1 MMETVYSV
9 SPLLYL
15 LVPVAFLLGSI
26 PFGILFT
33 RSRGIDIRSTGSKNI
48 GATNVLRAAGKMPA
62 FLTLLADVLKGTVAV
77 ILCQIVLMKVI
88 QPYHA
93 AEFEIAVKDLW
104 LGIISLTAVLG
115 HMYSIFLKFRG
126 GKGVATGFGVMFV
139 YSPAV
144 AGIMLL
150 IWILAALT
158 FKYSSLSAIISF
170 SLMPV
175 LFVIFGVSVTKVV
188 IGALLALIV
197 IYKHRT
203 NIRDLINRAEEKI
216 GEKNNE

>member
-1 MMETVYSV
+1 MTETVYSV

-15 LVPVAFLLGSI
+15 LIPVAFLLGSI

-33 RSRGIDIRSTGSKNI
+33 KRMGIDIRSIGSGNI
-48 GATNVLRAAGKMPA
+48 GATNVLRAAGKRA
-62 FLTLLADVLKGTVAV
+62 ALFTLLADVLKGMLAV

-88 QPYHA
+88 HPYHT
-93 AEFEIAVKDLW
+93 AEFKDLW

-115 HMYSIFLKFRG
+115 HMFSLFLKFRG

-158 FKYSSLSAIISF
+158 FKYSSLSAIIAF
-170 SLMPV
+170 SSMPV
-175 LFVIFGVSVTKVV
+175 LFVIFGLSVTKVV

-203 NIRDLINRAEEKI
+203 NIRDLINGTEEKI
-216 GEKNNE
+216 GEKKN